1 MQLKIALCDDSE
13 EDRRYIEKLVRNWAE
28 SSGESVGIQSFPSA
42 EAFLFHY
49 EEEKDFAILLLDIEM
64 GQIDGV
70 SLAKKIRREN
80 PAVQIVFI
88 SGYSDYIAEGY
99 EVEALHYLLKPVRA
113 EKLSEVLE
121 RAALK
126 FRTNER
132 MIALEYAGEV
142 NLVPLRAIQYVEVY
156 RNYSTVHTKNG
167 SYTVKKP
174 LGELEQE
181 LADERFYRVSRS
193 LLLNLTEVS
202 RVSHDQIMLRDGTR
216 LDLPGGKYDELNR
229 ELIKRL

>member
-13 EDRRYIEKLVRNWAE
+13 EDRRYIEKRVRNWAE
-28 SSGESVGIQSFPSA
+28 ASGESVGIQSFPSA

-70 SLAKKIRREN
+70 SLAKRIRSEN

-156 RNYSTVHTKNG
+156 RNYSTVHTKSG

-174 LGELEQE
+174 LEKLSAFGAVFCFSCLWQKPAIFRPFFASYLNNS
-181 LADERFYRVSRS
+181 LAT
-193 LLLNLTEVS
+193 NLQVDCKS
-202 RVSHDQIMLRDGTR
+202 V
-216 LDLPGGKYDELNR
+216 
-229 ELIKRL
+229 

>member
-13 EDRRYIEKLVRNWAE
+13 EDRRYIEKLVRDWAGA
-28 SSGESVGIQSFPSA
+28 SGESVGIQSFPSA

-64 GQIDGV
+64 GKMDGV
-70 SLAKKIRREN
+70 SLAKRIRREN

-113 EKLSEVLE
+113 EKLSEVLG
-121 RAALK
+121 RAVRK
-126 FRTNER
+126 FRINER

-156 RNYSTVHTKNG
+156 RNYCTVHTKAD
-167 SYTVKKP
+167 TFTIKKP
-174 LGELEQE
+174 LGEFEQE

-193 LLLNLTEVS
+193 LLLNLMEVS
-202 RVSHDQIMLRDGTR
+202 RVSRGQIMLRDGSR

>member
-13 EDRRYIEKLVRNWAE
+13 EDRRYIGKLVRNWAE
-28 SSGESVGIQSFPSA
+28 MSGENALIQNFPSA

-49 EEEKDFAILLLDIEM
+49 EEEKDFAVLLLDIEM
-64 GQIDGV
+64 GQMDGV
-70 SLAKKIRREN
+70 SLARKIRREN

-113 EKLSEVLE
+113 EKLSEVLD
-121 RAALK
+121 RAVRK
-126 FRTNER
+126 FRTNEQ

-142 NLVPLRAIQYVEVY
+142 NLVPLRAIQYVDVY

-174 LGELEQE
+174 LGEFEEE
-181 LADERFYRVSRS
+181 LADERFCRVSRS
-193 LLLNLTEVS
+193 LLLNLMEVS
-202 RVSHDQIMLRDGTR
+202 RVSRDRILLRDGTE
-216 LDLPGGKYDELNR
+216 LDLPRGKYDELNR